1 MMVEEIAGKLFSAE
15 LLSELTDDEVAF
27 LILACH
33 FHDLGMSGTEY
44 DNAAES
50 RREQV
55 RKEHAVSVGSRIR
68 EHWRS
73 FGFPNEIEAITL
85 GDICRGHRP
94 TKIDGVATWQD
105 LDEVSIIGPDRTV
118 RLRLIAA
125 MIYSADELHLGE
137 DRAPQR
143 EEEFGEIRSLQSLR
157 HWRRHQ
163 SIAGPA
169 IVSGR
174 IQFDVNVKTVASER
188 DLRSAIKK
196 AVDALNDLQTQLN
209 DSQISSSIPD
219 VSLNFK
225 RVDLWKLLAIQILA
239 DLQPM
244 QRSEIEDAAI
254 GQFLTAMDKAP
265 DLSMCNAELNEAT
278 LRREIRRVL
287 DDLQTIGALENS
299 EASKVVLIV
308 DPKIGERLF
317 DLAKEADKFDAVFD
331 DGSQDGHEYSLY
343 QSEFGR
349 KFKKDCLFPRWEQ
362 KFQFPFAEAKT
373 STALKTVLQYSPT
386 AARIAEQLSPPPSAM
401 AHTDLLEF
409 AAIAAVCADLIND
422 PELILETDARQAI
435 DTLFSHASKRLP
447 QFLLFAKELAVINK
461 LSFDEIKEIVTPS
474 RKTDI
479 PEGVRP
485 VELSLSQQFPSKRM
499 HWSLVNVWLA
509 CLRANIQ
516 ITVRNTPFAPFTLK
530 EKHAEEKAGGIS
542 IPTDPPIAVSFGP
555 GTQSMVPAVSLRLG
569 IDYRE
574 SEKKIRVF
582 GGKLSANDQGK
593 CLTVNISTREKGLQ
607 TSTCAMLHS
616 EMTVGDLSA
625 IEEQSE
631 DSSISVVFDID
642 GFPEVQNWNFGVS
655 KGNDGYKKAIRNIA
669 SVDSSLPI
677 PAFVKNELIEQVGAG
692 SKDEIRKNLDE
703 FLREH
708 GDSRF
713 TATVITIR
721 MAGVDGADYYE
732 EYLGFMPL
740 SFGFNCPKVSG
751 SDEDQRL
758 LESAWNEGKQELLLS
773 SYFKTSADELAHL
786 LREWS
791 ENTDSEFPLS
801 FSGDNSKFHFANTRM
816 DIVFYPVRDRFWH
829 LQRDVTFRFRPV
841 SRAQRYGI
849 EKEYW
854 RNERQDARRASLLEE
869 MFQQAADEEEKA
881 GLNTVHRADRM
892 LKPPDKEPN

>member
-44 DNAAES
+44 DNVTES

-68 EHWRS
+68 EQWRS
-73 FGFPNEIEAITL
+73 FGFSNEIEARTL
-85 GDICRGHRP
+85 GDICRGHRT

-125 MIYSADELHLGE
+125 MIYAADELHLGE

-143 EEEFGEIRSLQSLR
+143 EEEFGEIRSLESLR

-169 IVSGR
+169 DVSGK
-174 IQFDVNVKTVASER
+174 IQFDVNVKTVASEL

-209 DSQISSSIPD
+209 KSQIISLIPD

-254 GQFLTAMDKAP
+254 GQFLSAMGEAP
-265 DLSMCNAELNEAT
+265 DPSMCNAELNDAT

-287 DDLQTIGALENS
+287 DDLQTLGALKNTET
-299 EASKVVLIV
+299 SKVALIV
-308 DPKIGERLF
+308 EPKIGERVF
-317 DLAKEADKFDAVFD
+317 DLAKEADAFDAVFD

-349 KFKKDCLFPRWEQ
+349 TFKKDCLFPHWEQ
-362 KFQFPFAEAKT
+362 KFQFPFAEAET
-373 STALKTVLQYSPT
+373 SAALKTVLQYSPT

-422 PELILETDARQAI
+422 PELILETDARHAI

-461 LSFDEIKEIVTPS
+461 LDFDEISEIVTRS
-474 RKTDI
+474 GKIDI
-479 PEGVRP
+479 PEGARP
-485 VELSLSQQFPSKRM
+485 VELSVSQQFPSKRM

-516 ITVRNTPFAPFTLK
+516 ITVRNSQLAPFTIT
-530 EKHAEEKAGGIS
+530 EKRSEETADSTS
-542 IPTDPPIAVSFGP
+542 IPTDTPASISFGP
-555 GTQSMVPAVSLRLG
+555 GEPSIVPAVSLRLG
-569 IDYRE
+569 IDYRDTE
-574 SEKKIRVF
+574 RTMRVF
-582 GGKLSANDQGK
+582 GGKLSAKDDGR
-593 CLTVNISTREKGLQ
+593 CLSVNISTRETGVQ
-607 TSTCAMLHS
+607 TSTCEMLHS

-625 IEEQSE
+625 IEKQAE
-631 DSSISVVFDID
+631 DSSISLVFDID
-642 GFPEVQNWNFGVS
+642 GLPEVQNWNFGVNE
-655 KGNDGYKKAIRNIA
+655 GNHSYKEAIRNIA

-677 PAFVKNELIEQVGAG
+677 PAFVKHELIEQIGAG
-692 SKDEIRKNLDE
+692 STDDIRQKLDE
-703 FLREH
+703 FSREH
-708 GDSRF
+708 GSSRF

-721 MAGVDGADYYE
+721 MARIDGADYYE
-732 EYLGFMPL
+732 DHLGFMPL
-740 SFGFNCPKVSG
+740 NFGFNCPTVAG
-751 SDEDQRL
+751 TDESQRL

-773 SYFKTSADELAHL
+773 CYFKTSADELARL

-816 DIVFYPVRDRFWH
+816 DIVFHPVRDRFWH

-854 RNERQDARRASLLEE
+854 RSERKDARRASMLEE

-892 LKPPDKEPN
+892 LEPPDKESN